1 MAKTKRIRAALK
13 QILVGRPPDARK
25 EWPRLLAG
33 RVQIGHDTRLER
45 ATLAA
50 RDPAGCSL
58 TIGSESNV
66 EAFLTF
72 EKANAQIRI
81 GSRTHVG
88 GGTLIG
94 AAHLIEIG
102 DDVLVAFDVLITD
115 HNSHSLCFAERSND
129 VREWIRERKDWTHVP
144 MVPVRIGN
152 KAWIGARAII
162 LKGVTIGEGA
172 VVGAGSVVTKD
183 VPDWTIVAGNP
194 AQIIRPLTAEER
206 RVECAG

>member
-1 MAKTKRIRAALK
+1 MAKTNRIKAAVK
-13 QILVGRPPDARK
+13 QVLVGRPPDARM

-45 ATLAA
+45 ARLTA

-66 EAFLTF
+66 EAVIAF
-72 EKANAQIRI
+72 EKANAQLRI

-88 GGTLIG
+88 SGTLLA

-115 HNSHSLCFAERSND
+115 HNSHSLCFAERSSD
-129 VREWIRERKDWTHVP
+129 VRDWIRGRKDWTHVS
-144 MVPVRIGN
+144 MAPVRISS

-183 VPDWTIVAGNP
+183 VPEWTIVAGNP
-194 AQIIRPLTAEER
+194 ARIIRPLTAEER
-206 RVECAG
+206 RVE

>member
-1 MAKTKRIRAALK
+1 MAIMNRIKASLKRV
-13 QILVGRPPDARK
+13 LVGRPPDARV
-25 EWPRLLAG
+25 EWPRLLEG
-33 RVQIGHDTRLER
+33 RVQIGHGTRLEQ
-45 ATLAA
+45 ATLVA

-66 EAFLTF
+66 EAAIVF
-72 EKANAQIRI
+72 EKDSARIFI

-88 GGTLIG
+88 GGTIL
-94 AAHLIEIG
+94 AAAGDIEIG
-102 DDVLVAFDVLITD
+102 DDVLIAFDALITD
-115 HNSHSLCFAERSND
+115 HNSHSLCFAERSSD
-129 VREWIRERKDWTHVP
+129 VREWIRGRKDWSHVP
-144 MVPVRIGN
+144 VGPVRISN

-194 AQIIRPLTAEER
+194 ARIIRPLTAEER
-206 RVECAG
+206 RVE

>member
-1 MAKTKRIRAALK
+1 MAITNRIKASLKRV
-13 QILVGRPPDARK
+13 LVGRPPDARV
-25 EWPRLLAG
+25 EWPRVLAG
-33 RVQIGHDTRLER
+33 RVQIGQDTRLEQ
-45 ATLAA
+45 ATLRAH
-50 RDPAGCSL
+50 DPAGCSL
-58 TIGSESNV
+58 TIGSESSI
-66 EAFLTF
+66 EAVIAF
-72 EKANAQIRI
+72 EKPNAQIRI

-88 GGTLIG
+88 GGTLLG

-115 HNSHSLCFAERSND
+115 HNSHSLCFAERGSD
-129 VREWIRERKDWTHVP
+129 VREWIRERKDWTHVA

-183 VPDWTIVAGNP
+183 VPAWTIVAGNP
-194 AQIIRPLTAEER
+194 ARIIRALTAEER
-206 RVECAG
+206 RVE

>member
-1 MAKTKRIRAALK
+1 MKTGIRSFLK
-13 QILVGRPPDARK
+13 QALIGRPPDPVL
-25 EWPRLLAG
+25 EWPRLLQG
-33 RVQIGHDTRLER
+33 RANIGTGTNLSSASLSVRE
-45 ATLAA
+45 
-50 RDPAGCSL
+50 PVGCSL
-58 TIGSESNV
+58 TIGSDSNI
-66 EAFLTF
+66 EASLAF
-72 EKANAQIRI
+72 EKAGAQIRI

-88 GGTLIG
+88 SGTLLA

-115 HNSHSLCFAERSND
+115 HNSHSLCFAERSSD
-129 VREWIRERKDWTHVP
+129 VREWIRKRKDWTHVP

-194 AQIIRPLTAEER
+194 ARIIRPLTAEER
-206 RVECAG
+206 RVE